1 MHFPPGSLVTARGRD
16 WVVQPESTPD
26 FLQLRPLTGSDAEA
40 TGILTAL
47 EPVSPAAFA
56 RPTADEVGDHRACR
70 LLRDALRLQVRNA
83 AGPFRALGKIAVEP
97 RSYQLVP
104 LLMAL
109 KLDPVRL
116 LIADDVG
123 IGKTVEACLVAKEM
137 LERGEANGLVVL
149 CPPHLAEQWQ
159 RELAAK
165 FHIDAE
171 LVLAGTASRL
181 ERSLRTGESL
191 FDRYPHTVVS
201 LDFIKSDARRETF
214 VRNAPNLVIV
224 DEAHACAS
232 GGGRHQRHTL
242 LRELSARDG
251 QHLILVTATPHSGD
265 QEAFQSLLTL
275 LDPAFADL
283 PDDLTREAAAVHR
296 RRLARHLVQRRRA
309 NIEHF
314 LEDTPFPKREGERE
328 VTWHMSRE
336 YRALFDRVLD
346 YARELVDQGS
356 GKGHRARVHWWSA
369 LAALRSVGSSPAAAA
384 ATLRARA
391 PHADAET
398 PEGVDRVGEK
408 LVLDLDE
415 TEGLDGMD
423 LTPGAVDGSEG
434 ATDADAKRQRARLL
448 ALAKEAEAFCGD
460 KDTKLQAA
468 IALAEQLVA
477 EGRNPIV
484 FCRFIPTAEY
494 VAEALKRRLPR
505 VEVRAVTGLMPPDVR
520 EDSIADMAK
529 HPRRLLVCT
538 DCLSEG
544 INLQERFD
552 TVVHY
557 DLAWN
562 PTRHEQREGR
572 VDRYGQLRPTVRL
585 LTLYGDN
592 SPIDGI
598 VLDVLLRKHK
608 TIRSALGVSIA
619 LPDESGKV
627 VDALM
632 EGLLLRSASHQGD
645 NLLPGMQE
653 YLQPRRDDLHR
664 RWDAVAD
671 REKRSRT
678 LFAQESLKPADVE
691 PEIAAVRAAIG
702 SRELVRGFATTALAA
717 HGAEVATEVVD
728 GRPVLTAQLG
738 DRMPRG
744 LRSELLRRLGR
755 SEGTA
760 DRAFQAAFELP
771 APASALHLQR
781 THPLLETLANFTV
794 DAALDAAH
802 PHAVGRRAGAVRTQA
817 VAARTVVCILR
828 LRYEIHEHRG
838 DNRRTLLLEDVQT
851 RAFRGTPQAPQWLDA
866 AETEP
871 LLAAEPAG
879 NLLRDQARDA
889 VQRVLDHG
897 DALEASLRDFAAAR
911 ADELLQAHRRV
922 RQAARQTG
930 VRQTIEWKPPLDW
943 LGVYVF
949 LPAGGL

>member
-1 MHFPPGSLVTARGRD
+1 MHFPPGSLVTARGRE
-16 WVVQPESTPD
+16 WVVQPESTAD
-26 FLQLRPLTGSDAEA
+26 YLRVRPLTGSDVEA
-40 TGILTAL
+40 TAILTAL
-47 EPVSPAAFA
+47 EPVGPASFPP
-56 RPTADEVGDHRACR
+56 PTTDRLGDHRSCK
-70 LLRDALRLQVRNA
+70 LLRDAIRLQVRNA
-83 AGPFRALGKIAVEP
+83 AGPFRAFGKIAVEP

-159 RELAAK
+159 RELQAK
-165 FHIDAE
+165 FHLDAE

-191 FDRYPHTVVS
+191 FDRYPITVVS

-214 VRNAPNLVIV
+214 LRTAPNLVIV
-224 DEAHACAS
+224 DEAHSCAS
-232 GGGRHQRHTL
+232 GGGRHQRHIL
-242 LRELSARDG
+242 LKELAKREG
-251 QHLILVTATPHSGD
+251 QHLVLVTATPHSGD
-265 QEAFQSLLTL
+265 QAAFHSLLAL
-275 LDPAFADL
+275 LDPAFADI
-283 PDDLTREAAAVHR
+283 PDDLTRDEAGPHR
-296 RRLARHLVQRRRA
+296 KRLARHLVQRRRA

-328 VTWHMSRE
+328 VTWHMSAG
-336 YRALFDRVLD
+336 YRALFDKVLD
-346 YARELVDQGS
+346 YAREIVGQGQGRS
-356 GKGHRARVHWWSA
+356 HRARVHWWSA

-391 PHADAET
+391 SHADEET
-398 PEGVDRVGEK
+398 PDGVDRVGEK

-423 LTPGAVDGSEG
+423 LSPGALDQADGEPG
-434 ATDADAKRQRARLL
+434 ADAKKQRARLL
-448 ALAKEAEAFCGD
+448 ALAKEADAFRG
-460 KDTKLQAA
+460 KLDTKLQAA
-468 IALAEQLVA
+468 ITLAEQLIA
-477 EGRNPIV
+477 EGRKPIF

-494 VAEALKRRLPR
+494 VAEEMKQRLKK

-520 EDSIADMAK
+520 EDAIADMAK
-529 HPRRLLVCT
+529 VSPRLLVCT

-544 INLQERFD
+544 INLQKHFD

-572 VDRYGQLRPTVRL
+572 VDRYGQPEPTVRL

-608 TIRSALGVSIA
+608 TIRTALGVSIA
-619 LPDESGKV
+619 LPDESSKV
-627 VDALM
+627 IDALM
-632 EGLLLRSASHQGD
+632 EGLLLRTGNKPGD
-645 NLLPGMQE
+645 SLLPGMKE
-653 YLQPRRDDLHR
+653 YLQPRREDLHR
-664 RWDAVAD
+664 RWDTIAD

-678 LFAQESLKPADVE
+678 LFAQESLKPEDVQ
-691 PEIAAVRAAIG
+691 PEIDAVRAAIG
-702 SRELVRGFATTALAA
+702 SRDLVRSFTVAALEANGAQVTTRKVGEHAA
-717 HGAEVATEVVD
+717 VHAPLSD
-728 GRPVLTAQLG
+728 QL
-738 DRMPRG
+738 PRS
-744 LRSELLRRLGR
+744 LRAELLRCLGLP
-755 SEGTA
+755 SSSKTPELLAT
-760 DRAFQAAFELP
+760 FELP
-771 APASALHLQR
+771 TPDGAVHLQR
-781 THPLLETLANFTV
+781 THPILETLANFTV
-794 DAALDAAH
+794 DAALDPANES
-802 PHAVGRRAGAVRTQA
+802 AVGRRAGAIRTRAVDVRT
-817 VAARTVVCILR
+817 VLCVLR
-828 LRYEIHEHRG
+828 LRYEIHEYRG
-838 DNRRTLLLEDVQT
+838 DAHRTLLLEEVQT
-851 RAFRGTPQAPQWLDA
+851 RAFRGAPDGPQWL
-866 AETEP
+866 EP
-871 LLAAEPAG
+871 LDAEALLGAEPAG
-879 NLLRDQARDA
+879 NLGRDQARDM
-889 VQRVLDHG
+889 VQRVLDQSAALE
-897 DALEASLRDFAAAR
+897 DALRAFANDR
-911 ADELLQAHRRV
+911 ADALLQAHRRV

>member
-1 MHFPPGSLVTARGRD
+1 MQYPPGSLVTARGRD
-16 WVVQPESTPD
+16 WVVQPESTPEV
-26 FLQLRPLTGSDAEA
+26 LHVRPLTGSDIEA
-40 TGILTAL
+40 TAILTAL
-47 EPVSPAAFA
+47 EPVEHAAFS
-56 RPTADEVGDHRACR
+56 RPTADRVGDHRSCR
-70 LLRDALRLQVRNA
+70 LLRDALRLQIRNA
-83 AGPFRALGKIAVEP
+83 AGPFRSLGKIAVEP

-123 IGKTVEACLVAKEM
+123 IGKTVESILVAKEM

-159 RELAAK
+159 RELADK

-171 LVLAGTASRL
+171 LVLAGTASSL
-181 ERSLRTGESL
+181 ERKLRTGESL

-214 VRNAPNLVIV
+214 LRNAPNLVIV

-232 GGGRHQRHTL
+232 GGGSHQRHAL
-242 LRELSARDG
+242 LRALAAKEG

-265 QEAFQSLLTL
+265 QAAFHSLLAL
-275 LDPAFADL
+275 LDPAFADM
-283 PDDLTREAAAVHR
+283 PDDLTREEAGPHR
-296 RRLARHLVQRRRA
+296 RRLAKHLVQRRRA

-314 LEDTPFPKREGERE
+314 LEDTPFPQREGERE
-328 VTWHMSRE
+328 VTWSMTPE
-336 YRALFDRVLD
+336 YRALFEKVLE
-346 YARELVDQGS
+346 YAREIVD
-356 GKGHRARVHWWSA
+356 KGEGTTVRARVHWWSA

-408 LVLDLDE
+408 LVLDLE
-415 TEGLDGMD
+415 ENEGLDGAD
-423 LTPGAVDGSEG
+423 LTPGAIDHVGDDS
-434 ATDADAKRQRARLL
+434 TSDSKRQRARLL
-448 ALAKEAEAFCGD
+448 ALAKEAQAFCGERD
-460 KDTKLQAA
+460 AKLLTA
-468 IALAEQLVA
+468 IDLAKKLVA
-477 EGRNPIV
+477 DGCNPIF

-494 VAEALKRRLPR
+494 VAEELKKHLPKT
-505 VEVRAVTGLMPPDVR
+505 EVRAVTGLMPPDVR

-529 HPRRLLVCT
+529 SPSRLLVCT

-572 VDRYGQLRPTVRL
+572 VDRYGQPKPSVRL

-627 VDALM
+627 IDALM
-632 EGLLLRSASHQGD
+632 EGLLLRTSNQKGD
-645 NLLPGMQE
+645 RLLPGMQAF
-653 YLQPRRDDLHR
+653 LQPRREALHK
-664 RWDAVAD
+664 RWDAAAE

-678 LFAQESLKPADVE
+678 LFAQESLKPEDVQ
-691 PEIAAVRAAIG
+691 PELDSVRAAIG
-702 SRELVRGFATTALAA
+702 SRDLVRSFLGSALEA
-717 HGAEVATEVVD
+717 HGALLRAQAVD
-728 GRPVLTAQLG
+728 GRPGIVAQLG
-738 DRMPRG
+738 DQMPRA
-744 LRSELLRRLGR
+744 LRDELLRRVGG
-755 SEGTA
+755 SA
-760 DRAFQAAFELP
+760 KDRELVASFELP
-771 APASALHLQR
+771 TPEGAVHVQR
-781 THPLLETLANFTV
+781 THPALEALANFTV
-794 DAALDAAH
+794 DTALDPVDDA
-802 PHAVGRRAGAVRTQA
+802 AVGKRAGAVRTKA
-817 VAARTVVCILR
+817 VAARTTLCVLR
-828 LRYEIHEHRG
+828 LRYEIHEQRG
-838 DNRRTLLLEDVQT
+838 AVKRTMLLEEVQL
-851 RAFRGTPQAPQWLDA
+851 RAFRGAPDQPEWLDA
-866 AETEP
+866 GAAES

-879 NLLRDQARDA
+879 NLGRDQAQAA
-889 VQRVLDHG
+889 VQRVLDR
-897 DALEASLRDFAAAR
+897 AESLEKSLRAFAEER
-911 ADELLQAHRRV
+911 AQVLLQSHRRV
-922 RQAARQTG
+922 RDAAKQTG
-930 VRQTIEWKPPLDW
+930 VRHSIEWKPPLDW

-949 LPAGGL
+949 LPAGGQ